1 MVLTLADDGGVGTSD
16 VKWFLPGLMVIRM
29 FLTLVGGDGEGTS
42 DEKWFLLGLMVKG

>member
-1 MVLTLADDGGVGTSD
+1 M
-16 VKWFLPGLMVIRM
+16 IRM